1 MSPLPCS
8 SLVRLLPGR
17 RIFSE
22 TLDFLLGYDIM
33 YPSGEGNTNQKT
45 GKEMNMRVT
54 KTIRDYIEKEVRA
67 RIQPKYDAEKAEAE
81 RRFAARDA
89 FFDKCA
95 KAAEEAFNAAFEAN
109 FHDVSD
115 FMEDVREADNSPV
128 SFYDSRAALIPD
140 RVQRNSVYQWQNRM
154 NAEVN
159 KITTEIAV
167 ELELGGT
174 KAELMAMLE
183 KIGK

>member
-1 MSPLPCS
+1 
-8 SLVRLLPGR
+8 
-17 RIFSE
+17 
-22 TLDFLLGYDIM
+22 
-33 YPSGEGNTNQKT
+33 
-45 GKEMNMRVT
+45 MRVT
-54 KTIRDYIEKEVRA
+54 KTIREYIEKEVRI
-67 RIQPKYDAEKAEAE
+67 RILPKYAVEEAE
-81 RRFAARDA
+81 VKRRLAARDA

-140 RVQRNSVYQWQNRM
+140 RVQRNSVYQWQKRM
-154 NAEVN
+154 NEEVR
-159 KITTEIAV
+159 KITEEIVV

>member
-1 MSPLPCS
+1 
-8 SLVRLLPGR
+8 
-17 RIFSE
+17 
-22 TLDFLLGYDIM
+22 M

-67 RIQPKYDAEKAEAE
+67 RIQPKYAAEEAEAK

-89 FFDKCA
+89 FFDKCV
-95 KAAEEAFNAAFEAN
+95 KAAKEAFNAAFDAN

-115 FMEDVREADNSPV
+115 FMEDVREADNSPFD
-128 SFYDSRAALIPD
+128 FYSNRAVQIPD

-159 KITTEIAV
+159 KITQEIVV

>member
-1 MSPLPCS
+1 
-8 SLVRLLPGR
+8 
-17 RIFSE
+17 
-22 TLDFLLGYDIM
+22 M

-54 KTIRDYIEKEVRA
+54 KTIREYIEKEVRA
-67 RIQPKYDAEKAEAE
+67 RIQPKYAAEEAEAK
-81 RRFAARDA
+81 RRLAARDA
-89 FFDKCA
+89 FFEKCS

-115 FMEDVREADNSPV
+115 FMEDVREADHSPV
-128 SFYDSRAALIPD
+128 SFYTNRAANIPD
-140 RVQRNSVYQWQNRM
+140 QLQRNSVYRWQIRM
-154 NAEVN
+154 NEEVRKIAE
-159 KITTEIAV
+159 EIVV

>member
-1 MSPLPCS
+1 
-8 SLVRLLPGR
+8 
-17 RIFSE
+17 
-22 TLDFLLGYDIM
+22 
-33 YPSGEGNTNQKT
+33 
-45 GKEMNMRVT
+45 MNMRVT
-54 KTIRDYIEKEVRA
+54 KTIREYIEREVRA
-67 RIQPKYDAEKAEAE
+67 RIQPKYAAEEAEAK
-81 RRFAARDA
+81 RRLAARDA

-115 FMEDVREADNSPV
+115 FMEDVREADHSPV
-128 SFYDSRAALIPD
+128 SFYSNRAANIPD
-140 RVQRNSVYQWQNRM
+140 QLQRNSVYRWQIRM
-154 NAEVN
+154 NEEAN
-159 KITTEIAV
+159 KIVEEIVV

>member
-1 MSPLPCS
+1 
-8 SLVRLLPGR
+8 
-17 RIFSE
+17 
-22 TLDFLLGYDIM
+22 
-33 YPSGEGNTNQKT
+33 
-45 GKEMNMRVT
+45 MRVT
-54 KTIRDYIEKEVRA
+54 KTIREYIEKEVRA
-67 RIQPKYDAEKAEAE
+67 RIQPKYAAEEAEAK

-128 SFYDSRAALIPD
+128 SFYTNRAAEIPD
-140 RVQRNSVYQWQNRM
+140 RMQHNSVYRWQNRM
-154 NAEVN
+154 NEEVR
-159 KITTEIAV
+159 KITEEIVV

-183 KIGK
+183 KIRK

>member
-1 MSPLPCS
+1 
-8 SLVRLLPGR
+8 
-17 RIFSE
+17 
-22 TLDFLLGYDIM
+22 
-33 YPSGEGNTNQKT
+33 
-45 GKEMNMRVT
+45 MRVT

-67 RIQPKYDAEKAEAE
+67 RIQPKYAAEEAEAK

-95 KAAEEAFNAAFEAN
+95 KAAEEALNAAFEAN

-115 FMEDVREADNSPV
+115 FMEDVREADNSPFD
-128 SFYDSRAALIPD
+128 FYSNRAVQIPD
-140 RVQRNSVYQWQNRM
+140 RVQRNSVYQWQSRM
-154 NAEVN
+154 NAEIN
-159 KITTEIAV
+159 KITTEIVV

>member
-1 MSPLPCS
+1 MLFRS
-8 SLVRLLPGR
+8 
-17 RIFSE
+17 
-22 TLDFLLGYDIM
+22 T
-33 YPSGEGNTNQKT
+33 
-45 GKEMNMRVT
+45 
-54 KTIRDYIEKEVRA
+54 
-67 RIQPKYDAEKAEAE
+67 
-81 RRFAARDA
+81 ARDA

-115 FMEDVREADNSPV
+115 FMEDVRKADNSPV
-128 SFYDSRAALIPD
+128 AFYFNRAVDIPD
-140 RVQRNSVYQWQNRM
+140 QSQRNSVYRWQIRM
-154 NAEVN
+154 NEEAN
-159 KITTEIAV
+159 KITEEIVV

>member
-1 MSPLPCS
+1 
-8 SLVRLLPGR
+8 
-17 RIFSE
+17 
-22 TLDFLLGYDIM
+22 
-33 YPSGEGNTNQKT
+33 
-45 GKEMNMRVT
+45 MNMRVT
-54 KTIRDYIEKEVRA
+54 KTIREYIEKEVRI
-67 RIQPKYDAEKAEAE
+67 RILPKYAVEEAE
-81 RRFAARDA
+81 VKRRLAARDA

-140 RVQRNSVYQWQNRM
+140 RVQRNSVYQWQKRM
-154 NAEVN
+154 NEEVR
-159 KITTEIAV
+159 KITEEIVV

>member
-1 MSPLPCS
+1 
-8 SLVRLLPGR
+8 
-17 RIFSE
+17 
-22 TLDFLLGYDIM
+22 
-33 YPSGEGNTNQKT
+33 
-45 GKEMNMRVT
+45 MRVT
-54 KTIRDYIEKEVRA
+54 KTIRGYIEKEVRA
-67 RIQPKYDAEKAEAE
+67 RIQPKYAAEETEAK

-89 FFDKCA
+89 FFDKCT
-95 KAAEEAFNAAFEAN
+95 KAAKEAFNAAFEAN

-128 SFYDSRAALIPD
+128 SFYESRAALIPD

-154 NAEVN
+154 NEEVR
-159 KITTEIAV
+159 KITEEIVV

-183 KIGK
+183 QIGK

>member
-1 MSPLPCS
+1 
-8 SLVRLLPGR
+8 
-17 RIFSE
+17 
-22 TLDFLLGYDIM
+22 
-33 YPSGEGNTNQKT
+33 
-45 GKEMNMRVT
+45 MRVT

-67 RIQPKYDAEKAEAE
+67 RIQPKYAAEEAEAK

-115 FMEDVREADNSPV
+115 FMEDVREADNSPFD
-128 SFYDSRAALIPD
+128 FYSNRAVQIPD

-159 KITTEIAV
+159 KITTEIVV

>member
-1 MSPLPCS
+1 
-8 SLVRLLPGR
+8 
-17 RIFSE
+17 
-22 TLDFLLGYDIM
+22 M

-54 KTIRDYIEKEVRA
+54 KTIREYIEKEVRT
-67 RIQPKYDAEKAEAE
+67 RIRPKYAAEEAEAK
-81 RRFAARDA
+81 RRLAARDA

-95 KAAEEAFNAAFEAN
+95 KAAEEAFNATFEAN

-115 FMEDVREADNSPV
+115 FMEDVREADHSPV
-128 SFYDSRAALIPD
+128 SFYSNRAANIPD
-140 RVQRNSVYQWQNRM
+140 QLQRNSVYRWQIRM
-154 NAEVN
+154 NEEAN
-159 KITTEIAV
+159 KITQEIVV

>member
-1 MSPLPCS
+1 
-8 SLVRLLPGR
+8 
-17 RIFSE
+17 
-22 TLDFLLGYDIM
+22 
-33 YPSGEGNTNQKT
+33 
-45 GKEMNMRVT
+45 MRVT

-67 RIQPKYDAEKAEAE
+67 RIRPKYAAEEAEAK
-81 RRFAARDA
+81 RRIAARDA

-115 FMEDVREADNSPV
+115 FMEDVRQANNSPV
-128 SFYDSRAALIPD
+128 SFYNSRAALIPD
-140 RVQRNSVYQWQNRM
+140 RVERNSVYQWQSRM

-159 KITTEIAV
+159 KITEEIVV

-174 KAELMAMLE
+174 KAELMAMLG

>member
-1 MSPLPCS
+1 
-8 SLVRLLPGR
+8 
-17 RIFSE
+17 
-22 TLDFLLGYDIM
+22 
-33 YPSGEGNTNQKT
+33 
-45 GKEMNMRVT
+45 MRVT
-54 KTIRDYIEKEVRA
+54 KTIRDYIEREVRA
-67 RIQPKYDAEKAEAE
+67 RIQPKYAAEEAE
-81 RRFAARDA
+81 VKRRFAARDA

-115 FMEDVREADNSPV
+115 FMVDVREADNSPV
-128 SFYDSRAALIPD
+128 SFYTNRAAQIPD
-140 RVQRNSVYQWQNRM
+140 QLQRNSVYRWQSRM

-159 KITTEIAV
+159 KITTEIVV

>member
-1 MSPLPCS
+1 
-8 SLVRLLPGR
+8 
-17 RIFSE
+17 
-22 TLDFLLGYDIM
+22 M

-67 RIQPKYDAEKAEAE
+67 RIRPKYAAEEAEAE
-81 RRFAARDA
+81 RRLAARDA

-95 KAAEEAFNAAFEAN
+95 KATEEAFNAAFEAN

-115 FMEDVREADNSPV
+115 FMEDVRHRQADNSPV
-128 SFYDSRAALIPD
+128 IIYDPRVAQIPD
-140 RVQRNSVYQWQNRM
+140 QMQYNSVYQWRSRM
-154 NAEVN
+154 NEEAY
-159 KITTEIAV
+159 KITEEIVV

>member
-1 MSPLPCS
+1 
-8 SLVRLLPGR
+8 
-17 RIFSE
+17 
-22 TLDFLLGYDIM
+22 
-33 YPSGEGNTNQKT
+33 
-45 GKEMNMRVT
+45 MRVT

-67 RIQPKYDAEKAEAE
+67 RIQPKYATEEAE
-81 RRFAARDA
+81 TKRRFAARDA

-95 KAAEEAFNAAFEAN
+95 KAAEEAFNATFEAN

-128 SFYDSRAALIPD
+128 NFYTNRAAKIPD
-140 RVQRNSVYQWQNRM
+140 QLQRNSVYRWQIRM
-154 NAEVN
+154 DEEAN
-159 KITTEIAV
+159 KIAEEIVV

>member
-1 MSPLPCS
+1 
-8 SLVRLLPGR
+8 
-17 RIFSE
+17 
-22 TLDFLLGYDIM
+22 M

-45 GKEMNMRVT
+45 GKEIDMRVT
-54 KTIRDYIEKEVRA
+54 KTIREYIEKEVRA
-67 RIQPKYDAEKAEAE
+67 RIQPKYAAEEAEAK

-89 FFDKCA
+89 FFDKCG

-109 FHDVSD
+109 FHEVSD
-115 FMEDVREADNSPV
+115 FMEDVRHRQANCSPV
-128 SFYDSRAALIPD
+128 SFYYQRAAQIFDQL
-140 RVQRNSVYQWQNRM
+140 QLNSVYQYPHRM
-154 NAEVN
+154 AEEIN
-159 KITTEIAV
+159 KITEEIVV

>member
-1 MSPLPCS
+1 
-8 SLVRLLPGR
+8 
-17 RIFSE
+17 
-22 TLDFLLGYDIM
+22 M

-67 RIQPKYDAEKAEAE
+67 RIQPKYAAEEAEAK

-115 FMEDVREADNSPV
+115 FMEDVRKADNSPV
-128 SFYDSRAALIPD
+128 SFYYQRAAQIPD
-140 RVQRNSVYQWQNRM
+140 QLQCNSVYRWQIRM
-154 NAEVN
+154 NEEAN
-159 KITTEIAV
+159 KIVEEIVV

>member
-1 MSPLPCS
+1 
-8 SLVRLLPGR
+8 
-17 RIFSE
+17 
-22 TLDFLLGYDIM
+22 M

-54 KTIRDYIEKEVRA
+54 KTIRDYIGKEVRA
-67 RIQPKYDAEKAEAE
+67 RILPKYATEEAEAK
-81 RRFAARDA
+81 RRLAARDA

-115 FMEDVREADNSPV
+115 FMEDVREADHSPV
-128 SFYDSRAALIPD
+128 SFYFNRAANIPD
-140 RVQRNSVYQWQNRM
+140 QLQCNSVYRWQIRM
-154 NAEVN
+154 NEEAN
-159 KITTEIAV
+159 KIVEEIVV

>member
-1 MSPLPCS
+1 
-8 SLVRLLPGR
+8 
-17 RIFSE
+17 
-22 TLDFLLGYDIM
+22 
-33 YPSGEGNTNQKT
+33 
-45 GKEMNMRVT
+45 MRVT

-67 RIQPKYDAEKAEAE
+67 RIQPKYAAEEAEAK

-115 FMEDVREADNSPV
+115 FMEDVRDAVNPPV
-128 SFYDSRAALIPD
+128 SFYDSRAAQIHD
-140 RVQRNSVYQWQNRM
+140 RVQRNSVYQWQSRM

-159 KITTEIAV
+159 KIVEEIVV

>member
-1 MSPLPCS
+1 
-8 SLVRLLPGR
+8 
-17 RIFSE
+17 
-22 TLDFLLGYDIM
+22 
-33 YPSGEGNTNQKT
+33 
-45 GKEMNMRVT
+45 MRVT
-54 KTIRDYIEKEVRA
+54 KTIREYIEKEVRA
-67 RIQPKYDAEKAEAE
+67 RIQPKYAAEEAEAK

-89 FFDKCA
+89 FFDKCT

-115 FMEDVREADNSPV
+115 FMEDVREANNSPV
-128 SFYDSRAALIPD
+128 SFYNSRAAQIPD
-140 RVQRNSVYQWQNRM
+140 RMQPDSVYQWQVRM
-154 NAEVN
+154 GQEIK
-159 KITTEIAV
+159 KITEEIVV

>member
-1 MSPLPCS
+1 
-8 SLVRLLPGR
+8 
-17 RIFSE
+17 
-22 TLDFLLGYDIM
+22 
-33 YPSGEGNTNQKT
+33 
-45 GKEMNMRVT
+45 MRVT

>member
-1 MSPLPCS
+1 
-8 SLVRLLPGR
+8 
-17 RIFSE
+17 
-22 TLDFLLGYDIM
+22 M

-54 KTIRDYIEKEVRA
+54 KTIRDYIEKEVRT
-67 RIQPKYDAEKAEAE
+67 RIQPKYAAEEAEAK
-81 RRFAARDA
+81 RRLAARDA

-128 SFYDSRAALIPD
+128 SFYNSRAAQIPD
-140 RVQRNSVYQWQNRM
+140 RVQCNSVYQWQSRM
-154 NAEVN
+154 NEEVR
-159 KITTEIAV
+159 KITEEIVV

>member
-1 MSPLPCS
+1 
-8 SLVRLLPGR
+8 
-17 RIFSE
+17 
-22 TLDFLLGYDIM
+22 M

-54 KTIRDYIEKEVRA
+54 RTIRDYIEKEVRT
-67 RIQPKYDAEKAEAE
+67 RIQPKYAAEEAEAK

-115 FMEDVREADNSPV
+115 FMEDVREANNSPV
-128 SFYDSRAALIPD
+128 SFYSNRAAQIPD
-140 RVQRNSVYQWQNRM
+140 RVQRNSVYRWQNRM
-154 NAEVN
+154 NEEAN
-159 KITTEIAV
+159 KITEEIVV
-167 ELELGGT
+167 ELELSGT

>member
-1 MSPLPCS
+1 
-8 SLVRLLPGR
+8 
-17 RIFSE
+17 
-22 TLDFLLGYDIM
+22 M
-33 YPSGEGNTNQKT
+33 YPSGEGNTTQKT
-45 GKEMNMRVT
+45 GKEKNMRVT
-54 KTIRDYIEKEVRA
+54 KTIRDYIEKEVRT
-67 RIQPKYDAEKAEAE
+67 RIQPKYAAEEAEAK

-115 FMEDVREADNSPV
+115 FMEDVREADHSPV
-128 SFYDSRAALIPD
+128 SFYSNRAANIPD
-140 RVQRNSVYQWQNRM
+140 QLQRNSVYRWQIRM
-154 NAEVN
+154 NEEAN
-159 KITTEIAV
+159 KITQEIVV

-174 KAELMAMLE
+174 KAELIAMLE

>member
-1 MSPLPCS
+1 
-8 SLVRLLPGR
+8 
-17 RIFSE
+17 
-22 TLDFLLGYDIM
+22 M

-54 KTIRDYIEKEVRA
+54 KTIREYIEKEVRA
-67 RIQPKYDAEKAEAE
+67 RILPKYAAEEAEAK
-81 RRFAARDA
+81 RRLAARDA

-115 FMEDVREADNSPV
+115 FMEDVREADHSPV
-128 SFYDSRAALIPD
+128 SFYSNRAANIPD
-140 RVQRNSVYQWQNRM
+140 QLQRNSVYRWQIRM
-154 NAEVN
+154 NEEAN
-159 KITTEIAV
+159 KIVEEIVV

>member
-1 MSPLPCS
+1 
-8 SLVRLLPGR
+8 
-17 RIFSE
+17 
-22 TLDFLLGYDIM
+22 
-33 YPSGEGNTNQKT
+33 
-45 GKEMNMRVT
+45 MNMRVT
-54 KTIRDYIEKEVRA
+54 KTIREYIEKEVLA
-67 RIQPKYDAEKAEAE
+67 RIQPKYAAEEAEAK

-115 FMEDVREADNSPV
+115 FMEDVRKADNSPV
-128 SFYDSRAALIPD
+128 SFYTNWAAQIPD
-140 RVQRNSVYQWQNRM
+140 RMQRNSVYQWQSRM
-154 NAEVN
+154 NEEV
-159 KITTEIAV
+159 KRITEEIVV

>member
-1 MSPLPCS
+1 
-8 SLVRLLPGR
+8 
-17 RIFSE
+17 
-22 TLDFLLGYDIM
+22 
-33 YPSGEGNTNQKT
+33 
-45 GKEMNMRVT
+45 MRVT
-54 KTIRDYIEKEVRA
+54 KTIRNYIEKEVRA
-67 RIQPKYDAEKAEAE
+67 RIQPKYAAEETEAK
-81 RRFAARDA
+81 RRLAARDA

-95 KAAEEAFNAAFEAN
+95 HAAEEAFNAAFEAN

-159 KITTEIAV
+159 KITTEIVV

-183 KIGK
+183 RIGK

>member
-1 MSPLPCS
+1 
-8 SLVRLLPGR
+8 
-17 RIFSE
+17 
-22 TLDFLLGYDIM
+22 
-33 YPSGEGNTNQKT
+33 
-45 GKEMNMRVT
+45 MNMRVT

-67 RIQPKYDAEKAEAE
+67 RIQPKYAAEEAEAK

-95 KAAEEAFNAAFEAN
+95 KAAEEAFNTAFDAN

-115 FMEDVREADNSPV
+115 FMEDVRDAVNPPV
-128 SFYDSRAALIPD
+128 SFYNSRAAQIPD
-140 RVQRNSVYQWQNRM
+140 RGQRNSVYQWQNRM
-154 NAEVN
+154 NEEAK
-159 KITTEIAV
+159 KIVEEIVV

>member
-1 MSPLPCS
+1 
-8 SLVRLLPGR
+8 
-17 RIFSE
+17 
-22 TLDFLLGYDIM
+22 
-33 YPSGEGNTNQKT
+33 
-45 GKEMNMRVT
+45 MRVT
-54 KTIRDYIEKEVRA
+54 KTIREYIEKEVRI
-67 RIQPKYDAEKAEAE
+67 RILPKYAVEEAE
-81 RRFAARDA
+81 VKRRLAARDA

-154 NAEVN
+154 NEEVR
-159 KITTEIAV
+159 KITEEIVV

>member
-1 MSPLPCS
+1 
-8 SLVRLLPGR
+8 
-17 RIFSE
+17 
-22 TLDFLLGYDIM
+22 
-33 YPSGEGNTNQKT
+33 
-45 GKEMNMRVT
+45 MRVT

-67 RIQPKYDAEKAEAE
+67 RIQPKYAAEEAEAK

-128 SFYDSRAALIPD
+128 NFYTNRAAKIPD
-140 RVQRNSVYQWQNRM
+140 QLQRNSVYRWQIRM
-154 NAEVN
+154 DEEAN
-159 KITTEIAV
+159 KIAEEIVV

>member
-1 MSPLPCS
+1 MSPLLCS
-8 SLVRLLPGR
+8 SLDRLLPDR
-17 RIFSE
+17 RNFSE

-54 KTIRDYIEKEVRA
+54 KTIREYIEKEVRA
-67 RIQPKYDAEKAEAE
+67 RIQPKYAAEETEAKHHL
-81 RRFAARDA
+81 AARDA
-89 FFDKCA
+89 FFGKCA

-128 SFYDSRAALIPD
+128 SFYESRAAQIPD

-159 KITTEIAV
+159 KITEEIVV

>member
-1 MSPLPCS
+1 
-8 SLVRLLPGR
+8 
-17 RIFSE
+17 
-22 TLDFLLGYDIM
+22 M

-67 RIQPKYDAEKAEAE
+67 RIRPKYAAEEAEAK
-81 RRFAARDA
+81 RRIAARDA

-115 FMEDVREADNSPV
+115 FMEDVRQANNSPV
-128 SFYDSRAALIPD
+128 SFYNSRAALIPD
-140 RVQRNSVYQWQNRM
+140 RVERNSVYQWQSRM

-159 KITTEIAV
+159 KITEEIVV

-174 KAELMAMLE
+174 KAELMAMLG

>member
-1 MSPLPCS
+1 
-8 SLVRLLPGR
+8 
-17 RIFSE
+17 
-22 TLDFLLGYDIM
+22 M
-33 YPSGEGNTNQKT
+33 YPSGEGNTTQKT

-54 KTIRDYIEKEVRA
+54 KTIREYIEKEVRV
-67 RIQPKYDAEKAEAE
+67 RIQPKYAAEEAE
-81 RRFAARDA
+81 TKRRFAARDA

-109 FHDVSD
+109 FQDVSD
-115 FMEDVREADNSPV
+115 FMEDVRDAVNPPV
-128 SFYDSRAALIPD
+128 SFYDSRAAKIPD
-140 RVQRNSVYQWQNRM
+140 RMQRNSVYQWQSRM
-154 NAEVN
+154 NAEID
-159 KITTEIAV
+159 KITQEIVV

>member
-1 MSPLPCS
+1 
-8 SLVRLLPGR
+8 
-17 RIFSE
+17 
-22 TLDFLLGYDIM
+22 
-33 YPSGEGNTNQKT
+33 
-45 GKEMNMRVT
+45 MRVT
-54 KTIRDYIEKEVRA
+54 KTIRDYIEKEVHA
-67 RIQPKYDAEKAEAE
+67 RIQPKYAAEEAEAK

-115 FMEDVREADNSPV
+115 FMEDVRKADNSPV
-128 SFYDSRAALIPD
+128 SFYTNRAAQIPD
-140 RVQRNSVYQWQNRM
+140 QLQRNSVYRWQIRM
-154 NAEVN
+154 NEEAN
-159 KITTEIAV
+159 KIVEEIVV